1 MSNVAYKVHNLR
13 VIDNIGCSMQNREAN
28 IYPAYLG
35 FDSSLIDT
43 PAYVV
48 SEALLKH
55 NLEILAK
62 LQEETGV
69 RILLAQKCFSMYHLY
84 PLIEKYLFGTASSG
98 LFEARLAHEHFH
110 GENHVYSPAYKAEDM
125 QELAKICEHVI
136 FNSFNQVEK
145 FASMVK
151 LHKHQVGLRINP
163 EHSTQ
168 TRAIYDPC
176 SPTSRLG
183 VRVAEFKEVFETQP
197 ELIELIDGL
206 HMHTLCEQN
215 SDALEET
222 VEVLINKFGKWLPK
236 FKWINLGGGQLITKE
251 NYDIER
257 LKRVIKRLQ
266 EKYNFTVYLEPGEA
280 VALNAGFLVS
290 TVMEIQHSINGIS
303 NVIIDASAACHMPDV
318 LEMPYRP
325 DVIGDTP
332 TGKYKYRLGSMTCL
346 AGDVIGEY
354 AFDRP
359 LHEGDKIIFT
369 DMAIYTMVKNNTFNG
384 MPLPKIIAD
393 SEGAYKTIRSFDYTD
408 FKSRLS

>member
-1 MSNVAYKVHNLR
+1 MSNVAYKVQNLR
-13 VIDNIGCSMQNREAN
+13 IIDNVQCRMQNVDSN
-28 IYPAYLG
+28 LDPAFLG

-48 SEALLKH
+48 SEVLLKR
-55 NLEILAK
+55 NLEILAR
-62 LQEETGV
+62 LQEETDA

-151 LHKHQVGLRINP
+151 SHKHQIGLRINP

-168 TRAIYDPC
+168 THAIYDPC

-183 VRVAEFKEVFETQP
+183 VRLAEFKEIVDTQP
-197 ELIELIDGL
+197 DLIKLIDGL

-222 VEVLINKFGKWLPK
+222 VEVLIKNFGKWLKK
-236 FKWINLGGGQLITKE
+236 FKWLNLGGGQLISKPD
-251 NYDIER
+251 YDIER
-257 LKRVIKRLQ
+257 LKRVINRLQ
-266 EKYNFTVYLEPGEA
+266 SQYNFKVYLEPGEA
-280 VALNAGFLVS
+280 IALNAGFLVS
-290 TVMEIQHSINGIS
+290 TVLEVQRPINGIS

-325 DVIGDTP
+325 DVIGDKLK
-332 TGKYKYRLGSMTCL
+332 GRYKYRFGSMTCL

-354 AFDRP
+354 SFDVP
-359 LHEGDKIIFT
+359 LKEGDRVIFT

-384 MPLPKIIAD
+384 MALPDIIVID
-393 SEGAYKTIRSFDYTD
+393 EEGTPQRVRTFGYDD
-408 FKSRLS
+408 FKSRL

>member
-1 MSNVAYKVHNLR
+1 MSNVAYKVQNLR
-13 VIDNIGCSMQNREAN
+13 LIDSSECGMQNRESN
-28 IYPAYLG
+28 LDPAYEG

-48 SEALLKH
+48 SESLLKR

-62 LQEETGV
+62 VQEETGA
-69 RILLAQKCFSMYHLY
+69 RILLAQKCFSMYYFY
-84 PLIEKYLFGTASSG
+84 PLIEKYLFGTAASG

-125 QELAKICEHVI
+125 QELAKICEHIV

-145 FASMVK
+145 FASIVK
-151 LHKHQVGLRINP
+151 SYHHQVGLRINP
-163 EHSTQ
+163 EYSTQ
-168 TRAIYDPC
+168 THTIYDPC

-183 VRVAEFKEVFETQP
+183 VRLAEFKEIADTQP
-197 ELIELIDGL
+197 ELIKLIDGL

-222 VEVLINKFGKWLPK
+222 VEVLVKNFGKWLKK
-236 FKWINLGGGQLITKE
+236 FKWLNLGGGQLISKP

-257 LKRVIKRLQ
+257 LKRVIERLQ
-266 EKYNFTVYLEPGEA
+266 SQYNLTIYLEPGEA
-280 VALNAGFLVS
+280 IALNAGFLVS
-290 TVMEIQHSINGIS
+290 TVLEIQRPINGIS

-325 DVIGDTP
+325 DVIGDNP
-332 TGKYKYRLGSMTCL
+332 KGKYKYRLGSMTCL

-354 AFDRP
+354 SFDAP
-359 LHEGDKIIFT
+359 LKEGDRVIFT

-384 MPLPKIIAD
+384 MPLPDIIVID
-393 SEGAYKTIRSFDYTD
+393 EEGTPQRVRTFGYED
-408 FKSRLS
+408 FKSRL

>member
-1 MSNVAYKVHNLR
+1 MSNVAYKVQNLR
-13 VIDNIGCSMQNREAN
+13 LINNVECGMQNGELKLN
-28 IYPAYLG
+28 PAFLD
-35 FDSSLIDT
+35 FDFSLIDT
-43 PAYVV
+43 PAYVI
-48 SEALLKH
+48 SEELLRR
-55 NLEILAK
+55 NLEILARV
-62 LQEETGV
+62 QEETGA
-69 RILLAQKCFSMYHLY
+69 RILLAQKCFSMYYFY

-98 LFEARLAHEHFH
+98 LFEARLAHEYFH

-151 LHKHQVGLRINP
+151 SHKHQVGLRINP

-168 TRAIYDPC
+168 THAIYDPC

-183 VRVAEFKEVFETQP
+183 VRLAEFKEIADSQP
-197 ELIELIDGL
+197 DLIKLIDGL

-215 SDALEET
+215 ADALEET
-222 VEVLINKFGKWLPK
+222 VEVLIKNFGKWLK
-236 FKWINLGGGQLITKE
+236 KCKWLNLGGGHLITKS

-266 EKYNFTVYLEPGEA
+266 SQYNLTIYLEPGEA
-280 VALNAGFLVS
+280 IALNAGFLVS
-290 TVMEIQHSINGIS
+290 TVLEVQRPINGIS

-325 DVIGDTP
+325 DVIGDTLA
-332 TGKYKYRLGSMTCL
+332 GKYKYRFGSMTCL

-354 AFDRP
+354 SFDAP
-359 LHEGDKIIFT
+359 LKEGDRIIFT

-384 MPLPKIIAD
+384 MPLPDIIAVD
-393 SEGAYKTIRSFDYTD
+393 REGTLQKVRSFGYAD
-408 FKSRLS
+408 FKSRL